1 MEYRMKKLIKKDI
14 ERFIKEAQKHID
26 VDSVILF
33 GSSVNG
39 KNRKWSDIDLAVVSK
54 DFNKMTPFKRMVYL
68 GKIAWNAKTTQIEA
82 FGYTPEE
89 YAKSSPT
96 DFISEIKRTGK
107 VLRVA

>member
-1 MEYRMKKLIKKDI
+1 MAATRTQVKKDI
-14 ERFIKEAQKHID
+14 ACFINEAKKHI
-26 VDSVILF
+26 VVEGIILF

-39 KNRKWSDIDLAVVSK
+39 KNSKWSDIDLAIISK

-68 GKIAWNAKTTQIEA
+68 GKIAWQAKTTQIEA